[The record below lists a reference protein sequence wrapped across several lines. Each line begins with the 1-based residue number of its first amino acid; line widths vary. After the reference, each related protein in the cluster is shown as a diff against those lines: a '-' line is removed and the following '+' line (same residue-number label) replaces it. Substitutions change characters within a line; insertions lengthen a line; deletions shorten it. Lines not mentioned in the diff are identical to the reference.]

1 MMLLFGHPYIPSLP
15 FYHID
20 SIEALRHTP
29 SNSVVT
35 LFLTPK
41 NLDII
46 EHLRQNS
53 VRFAFH
59 IETAVD
65 AVIAENLGA
74 SYLIVLPKYAVTVQK
89 VAEHY
94 LFDAKVLGYIEN
106 VNHLDELVDMRLD
119 GAIFSD
125 AIIKIN
131 S

>member
-1 MMLLFGHPYIPSLP
+1 MLLFGHPYLPSLP

-20 SIEALRHTP
+20 SIEAIRHTP
-29 SNSVVT
+29 ANSVVS
-35 LFLTPK
+35 LFFTPE

-53 VRFAFH
+53 VRFALH
-59 IETAVD
+59 IETITD

-74 SYLIVLPKYAVTVQK
+74 SYLIVLPKHGEAIQK

-94 LFDAKVLGYIEN
+94 LFDAKVLGYIEEIKD
-106 VNHLDELVDMRLD
+106 LEDLIAMRLD

-125 AIIKIN
+125 AMIKVN

>member
-1 MMLLFGHPYIPSLP
+1 MLLFGHPYVPSQP

-20 SIEALRHTP
+20 AIEAIRHTP
-29 SNSVVT
+29 ANSVVT
-35 LFLTPK
+35 LFFTPE

-53 VRFAFH
+53 VRFALH
-59 IETAVD
+59 IETPTD

-74 SYLIVLPKYAVTVQK
+74 SYLIVLPKHGEAIQK

-94 LFDAKVLGYIEN
+94 LFDAKVLGYIEEMN
-106 VNHLDELVDMRLD
+106 DLENLIEIQLD

-125 AIIKIN
+125 SIIKIN